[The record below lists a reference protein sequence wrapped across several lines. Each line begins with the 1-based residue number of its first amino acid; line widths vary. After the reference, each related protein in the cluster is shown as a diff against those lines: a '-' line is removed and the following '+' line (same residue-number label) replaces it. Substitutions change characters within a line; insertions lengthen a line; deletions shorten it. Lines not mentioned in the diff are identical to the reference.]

1 MLLPRFRIR
10 ARRRLCRLAVALVLS
25 IELAVPA
32 RTAPAQPA
40 PPTPLEFVAL
50 TPGNALV
57 RFDASTPGTVRR
69 IAITG
74 VRGEL
79 RGVDVRP
86 AKGRLYGITATYD
99 LYAIDPGTGKAM
111 RVSTLTAPF
120 DGGDFAGMDFNPQ
133 SDRLRLVGITGVNLR
148 VHTDLGAAAVD
159 GPLTYVPKDVN
170 RGRRPKIVAAAYTRS
185 LPSTST
191 TRLFN
196 LDAGLDVLTLQDP
209 PNNGGLRTIGPLG
222 VDFGPESGFDIVSGP
237 GAAEAGWAGTAS
249 TLYRIDL
256 ATGTATSAGTIGD
269 GTIRILGL
277 SALLPV
283 PVSRGGR

>member
-1 MLLPRFRIR
+1 MLLL
-10 ARRRLCRLAVALVLS
+10 LCAAPALAH
-25 IELAVPA
+25 
-32 RTAPAQPA
+32 AQPA

-57 RFDASTPGTVRR
+57 RFAATTPGTVRR
-69 IAITG
+69 IAIAG
-74 VRGEL
+74 VKGEL
-79 RGVDVRP
+79 RGIDVRP

-99 LYAIDPGTGKAM
+99 LYAIDPTSGRAT
-111 RVSTLTAPF
+111 RVSTLTSPF
-120 DGGDFAGMDFNPQ
+120 DGGNFAGMDFNPQ

-159 GPLTYVPKDVN
+159 GPLTYVAKDVN
-170 RGRRPKIVAAAYTRS
+170 RGKRPKIVAAGYTRS
-185 LPSTST
+185 LPATPT

-237 GAAEAGWAGTAS
+237 GEAEQAWAATAS

-256 ATGTATSAGTIGD
+256 STGAATAAGTIGD
-269 GTIRILGL
+269 GKVRILGL

-283 PVSRGGR
+283 PVAGAGR

>member
-1 MLLPRFRIR
+1 MILPPLT
-10 ARRRLCRLAVALVLS
+10 RRSAGGAILAALIAL
-25 IELAVPA
+25 EAQ
-32 RTAPAQPA
+32 AQPA

-50 TPGNALV
+50 IPGNALV
-57 RFDASTPGTVRR
+57 RFEAESPGTVRH
-69 IAITG
+69 IPVTG
-74 VRGEL
+74 IKGEL
-79 RGVDVRP
+79 RGIDVRP

-99 LYAIDPGTGKAM
+99 LYAIDPSTGKAT

-148 VHTDLGAAAVD
+148 VNTDLGAAAVD
-159 GPLTYVPKDVN
+159 GPLTYIPGDRN
-170 RGRRPKIVAAAYTRS
+170 RGKRPKIVAAAYTRS
-185 LPSTST
+185 LPSTPT

-209 PNNGGLRTIGPLG
+209 PNNGGLRTVGPLG

-237 GAAEAGWAGTAS
+237 GEAETAWAATGS
-249 TLYRIDL
+249 KLYRVDL
-256 ATGTATSAGTIGD
+256 KTGAATAAGTIGD
-269 GTIRILGL
+269 GTVRILGL

-283 PVSRGGR
+283 PPARSGR